1 MEVFIEQ
8 LKNELDSKTTTE
20 NGAASLSSTGS
31 KLVDFFSKL
40 ASLRNENGN
49 FYDYFSNSLEEDELM
64 TIRALF
70 YSRDIRGGQG
80 ERSNFRYALTK
91 AIDKSSILRANISL
105 IPFYGR
111 WDDMFSLIGTEVE
124 DEMFSLVAS
133 TYWDDVSKA
142 KAGETSISLLGKWMP
157 SVNTSSK
164 NTRNL
169 ARYVLRRI
177 GENNERDYRKNL
189 SLLRSVIDVVERK
202 ISRGNFNDI
211 NFEHL
216 PSLALKKYSST
227 FSNKSEEFPNFLR
240 EVEKGNKKLNSGTL
254 YPYEITNKIHDF
266 MLKPQEREY
275 LELAWKSLPNY
286 VSKEENSL
294 VVVDVSGS
302 MSATFDIPQPI
313 DVAVS
318 LGIYFAERNIG
329 AFKDY
334 FMTFSHSP
342 KVLKLKGDTLF
353 DRVKNLRT
361 SEWGMNTNLQSIFSS
376 MLKFA
381 KENNVPESELPKKVY
396 IISDMQFDVAMPDN
410 SLTNF
415 EAIKEKYVQSGY
427 ELPKVVFWNVKGRS
441 DNPVAVDE
449 TGTFLVSGFSP
460 SILKFLTT
468 TSSLNPKEFVLEILQ
483 SERYSRIN

>member
-189 SLLRSVIDVVERK
+189 SLLRSVIDVV
-202 ISRGNFNDI
+202 
-211 NFEHL
+211 
-216 PSLALKKYSST
+216 
-227 FSNKSEEFPNFLR
+227 
-240 EVEKGNKKLNSGTL
+240 
-254 YPYEITNKIHDF
+254 
-266 MLKPQEREY
+266 
-275 LELAWKSLPNY
+275 
-286 VSKEENSL
+286 
-294 VVVDVSGS
+294 
-302 MSATFDIPQPI
+302 
-313 DVAVS
+313 
-318 LGIYFAERNIG
+318 
-329 AFKDY
+329 
-334 FMTFSHSP
+334 
-342 KVLKLKGDTLF
+342 
-353 DRVKNLRT
+353 
-361 SEWGMNTNLQSIFSS
+361 
-376 MLKFA
+376 
-381 KENNVPESELPKKVY
+381 
-396 IISDMQFDVAMPDN
+396 
-410 SLTNF
+410 
-415 EAIKEKYVQSGY
+415 
-427 ELPKVVFWNVKGRS
+427 
-441 DNPVAVDE
+441 
-449 TGTFLVSGFSP
+449 
-460 SILKFLTT
+460 
-468 TSSLNPKEFVLEILQ
+468 
-483 SERYSRIN
+483 